1 MAVVCYRE
9 LAVNDMSF
17 IRTTFSSANRERLYP
32 NFWDVLA
39 LVLVLAIIMFFAWNA
54 RQMATP
60 YQIGQE
66 IPISL
71 SLSMLPFYAG
81 RTVIR
86 MLIAMLF
93 SLLFTFIFG
102 TWAAKSRRAERLIIP
117 MIDVLQSVP
126 ILGFLSVTIAGFIAL
141 FPGSL
146 LGPECAAIFMIFT
159 SQAWNMALGFYQTVR
174 SVPAEVEEASRMFHL
189 SAWQRFWRIEVPYS
203 MPGLLWNAM
212 ASMSAGWFFVVA
224 AEAFTVSHQQILL
237 PGIGSYIAVAI
248 EAANMQ
254 AIVYAITTMLVV
266 IVIYDQLLF
275 RPLVAWAEKFRPE
288 QHASE
293 KVSESWV
300 INFFRRTRLMRRF
313 GVWLTYLFDTFVNIR
328 IFQRRIKMTDRL
340 PQHTRGDV
348 FGVLFWDASII
359 IISTAA
365 FCFLTWDVV
374 QHVTTREVLH
384 TFLLG
389 LITGSRVFL
398 LIILCSLIWVPVGVW
413 LGLRPGMSNIAQ
425 PIAQILAAFPANLLY
440 PFVVVFI
447 VQNHLSPNIWLTP
460 LILLGSQWY
469 ILFNVIAGAS
479 TIPKELIQVADNLGV
494 VGWLRWSRLLLPA
507 IFPYYITGAI
517 TAAGGG
523 WNASIVA
530 EVASWGSEHVEADG
544 LGAYI
549 THYTNTGN
557 FTHVALGIGM
567 MCLLVL
573 IFNRLLW
580 RPLYKYA
587 EMRFALE

>member
-1 MAVVCYRE
+1 
-9 LAVNDMSF
+9 MSF
-17 IRTTFSSANRERLYP
+17 IRTTFKTVNRARLYP
-32 NFWDVLA
+32 NFWDIVA
-39 LVLVLAIIMFFAWNA
+39 LLLVLAIIMFFAWNA

-60 YQIGQE
+60 YQIGE
-66 IPISL
+66 RIPISL
-71 SLSMLPFYAG
+71 DAAMLPFYAG
-81 RTVIR
+81 RTVVR

-102 TWAAKSRRAERLIIP
+102 TWAAKSARAERLIIP

-141 FPGSL
+141 FPNSL

-174 SVPAEVEEASRMFHL
+174 SVPAEVEEAARMFHL

-224 AEAFTVSHQQILL
+224 AEAFTVAHQQILL

-254 AIVYAITTMLVV
+254 AIVYAITAMLVV
-266 IVIYDQLLF
+266 IMIYDQLLF
-275 RPLVAWAEKFRPE
+275 RPLVAWAEKFRAE

-293 KVSESWV
+293 KMSESWV
-300 INFFRRTRLMRRF
+300 INFFRRTRMMREL
-313 GVWLTYLFDTFVNIR
+313 GIKITQLFDLFVNIR
-328 IFQRRIKMTDRL
+328 LLQRPSQANNAALSSRSSFSSVL
-340 PQHTRGDV
+340 LWDV
-348 FGVLFWDASII
+348 SVIILATAS
-359 IISTAA
+359 

-374 QHVTTREVLH
+374 QHLAFGDIWH
-384 TFLLG
+384 AFLLG
-389 LITGSRVFL
+389 LITASRVFI

-413 LGLRPGMSNIAQ
+413 LGLRPRMANIAQ

-440 PFVVVFI
+440 PFIVVFI
-447 VQNHLSPNIWLTP
+447 VAHHLNPNIWLTP

-479 TIPKELIQVADNLGV
+479 MIPKELIQVADNLGV
-494 VGWLRWSRLLLPA
+494 FGWLRWLRLLLPA
-507 IFPYYITGAI
+507 ILPYYITGAI

-530 EVASWGSEHVEADG
+530 EVASWGNEHVAADG

-549 THYTNTGN
+549 SYYTNTGN
-557 FTHVALGIGM
+557 FTHVALGIGI

-580 RPLYKYA
+580 RPLYEFA
-587 EMRFALE
+587 EKRFALE